1 MYEEFYRLS
10 ERPFTT
16 VPDPDFMYWTETH
29 TLAFT
34 MLRYGLQTQAAVT
47 VVTGEIGVGKTTLLR
62 QLLNEIPDDL
72 SIGLVSNMQ
81 GGCGR
86 LLEWIM
92 MALDQPYE
100 ASSYMQLFDRF
111 QAFVIDRY
119 ARGQRVV
126 LVFDEAQNLDVASL
140 EELRMLSNI
149 NADKNLLLQ
158 IILVGQP
165 QLRDLLERPELRQFA
180 QRIASDFHLKGL
192 SPDEVTHY
200 IEHRLAVA
208 GASWRIFTPRSC
220 ALIADSTGGTPRLIN
235 IFADLCMVYG
245 FAAGTK
251 VIDEGLVREF
261 LAGAERHGI
270 YKQFKQLHTAP
281 ASPSESR
288 VSQLR

>member
-16 VPDPDFMYWTETH
+16 VPDPDFLYWTEAH

-62 QLLNEIPDDL
+62 QLLNEIPAEL

-86 LLEWIM
+86 LLEWVM
-92 MALDQPYE
+92 MALNQPYE
-100 ASSYMQLFDRF
+100 AASYMQLFERF
-111 QAFVIDRY
+111 QNYVIDRY

-158 IILVGQP
+158 LILVGQP
-165 QLRDLLERPELRQFA
+165 QLRDLLDRPELKQFA

-192 SPDEVTHY
+192 SPGEVTLY
-200 IEHRLAVA
+200 IDHRLTVA

-220 ALIADSTGGTPRLIN
+220 ALIAEATGGVPRLIN
-235 IFADLCMVYG
+235 ILADLCMVYG
-245 FAAGTK
+245 FAAERK
-251 VIDEGLVREF
+251 VVEEDLVLEF
-261 LAGAERHGI
+261 LAGTQRHGG
-270 YKQFKQLHTAP
+270 YKQFKPLEPAP
-281 ASPSESR
+281 ADPLEQR
-288 VSQLR
+288 VSRLR